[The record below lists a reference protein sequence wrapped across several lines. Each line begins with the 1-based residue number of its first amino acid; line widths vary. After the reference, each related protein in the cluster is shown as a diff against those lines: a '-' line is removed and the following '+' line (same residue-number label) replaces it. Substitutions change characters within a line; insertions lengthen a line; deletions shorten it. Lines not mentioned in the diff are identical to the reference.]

1 MHIDIVFYSKALLLN
16 AYRIYYLKSRP
27 RLSLGSGVTLSL
39 KQTSP
44 PQSLPHRTNALIS
57 YSSLMMRAKK

>member
-44 PQSLPHRTNALIS
+44 APIITAPHKR
-57 YSSLMMRAKK
+57 SSEAAPTPA